1 MAKPVQL
8 GVDELQQSLKH
19 WKSIIAEYQRANTWR
34 AIGQLLTSFGP
45 FLALWIVMYFTVEY
59 SVWLTLGLGAI
70 NAFFLV
76 RIFIIQHDC
85 GHYSFLAKR
94 KVNDAVGFV
103 CSFFSSIPYTY
114 WARVHSFHHG
124 HTGQLEH
131 RDIGDINFVTA
142 EEFRNFGRWGKLKY
156 RVFRSPLVLFLVV
169 PVIYFSV
176 ILRISK
182 INFPGWSPVIR
193 KQNINNLLILLT
205 YLGIGYLVGWR
216 AFLIVQGS
224 IIFFFSIIAF
234 WFFYVQHQH
243 DHTYMQWTK
252 NWDYLTAAI
261 KGATFYKLPR
271 FMHFLTGNIGYHHLH
286 HLSSRIPNY
295 NLRRC
300 ARENP
305 VLQVHVTQLTFL
317 KSLPLMFN
325 KLWDEEK
332 QRMISFR
339 EFYRHEAATSAAS

>member
-1 MAKPVQL
+1 MKK
-8 GVDELQQSLKH
+8 VDPEMQKNLAN
-19 WKSIIAEYQRANTWR
+19 WKSIVGKYQKADTGR
-34 AIGQLLTSFGP
+34 AIGQMFSSFGP
-45 FLALWIVMYFTVEY
+45 FLALWAAMYLTYVYDY
-59 SVWLTLGLGAI
+59 SIWLTLGLGVI

-85 GHYSFLAKR
+85 GHYSFLKKR
-94 KVNDAVGFV
+94 KVNDAIGFV

-114 WARVHSFHHG
+114 WARVHSYHHG

-131 RDIGDINFVTA
+131 RDIGDIDFLTVK
-142 EEFRNFGRWGKLKY
+142 EYRELGRWGRLRY
-156 RVFRSPLVLFLVV
+156 RIFRHPIVLFTVV
-169 PVIYFSV
+169 PVIYLAFA
-176 ILRISK
+176 LRIPRIS
-182 INFPGWSPVIR
+182 FPGWKPIHR
-193 KQNINNLLILLT
+193 KQLVNNLTMAAVYIGLGFLL
-205 YLGIGYLVGWR
+205 GWK

-224 IIFFFSIIAF
+224 ILFFFGIIAF

-243 DHTYMQWTK
+243 EHTYMQWSK

-261 KGATFYKLPR
+261 KGATYYKLPR
-271 FMHFLTGNIGYHHLH
+271 ILHFLTGNIGYHHIH

-300 ARENP
+300 AKENP
-305 VLQVHVTQLTFL
+305 ILQRYVTSMTFVQ
-317 KSLPLMFN
+317 SLPMAFN

-339 EFYRHEAATSAAS
+339 EFYRSEARLAGM